1 MYSDPTEGF
10 FFANIDPHQD
20 LLISWSQSTLS
31 SNVQACTNSV
41 ALNSLFAVV
50 GSFVSSI
57 GSLQVTEIPRH
68 IHVEEIVLQEIR
80 LDGHDRK
87 ARSIMEGVPCVW

>member
-1 MYSDPTEGF
+1 VILLRD

-20 LLISWSQSTLS
+20 LPLAGPNRHCLN
-31 SNVQACTNSV
+31 NVQAFTKSV
-41 ALNSLFAVV
+41 ALNSLLAVV

-87 ARSIMEGVPCVW
+87 ARSIMEGVPWVW